1 MSVQAR
7 KSASVWAA
15 VPSLDEDLA
24 STTIMSIKD
33 LRGFWKLRWGDP
45 PRYRSRDHLARA
57 IAYRLQAKV
66 HGDLSGKLKRQLTE
80 LGAKFADDR
89 SHNPGPSIILKPG
102 SSLIREWG
110 GKRHEVAVT
119 ESGFIY
125 EGERFASMSK
135 VATRITGTKWNGPV
149 FFGVKPR
156 AVAA

>member
-57 IAYRLQAKV
+57 IAYRLQANV
-66 HGDLSGKLKRQLTE
+66 HARALQQWHQATALL
-80 LGAKFADDR
+80 
-89 SHNPGPSIILKPG
+89 
-102 SSLIREWG
+102 
-110 GKRHEVAVT
+110 AV
-119 ESGFIY
+119 EQHG
-125 EGERFASMSK
+125 RD
-135 VATRITGTKWNGPV
+135 
-149 FFGVKPR
+149 GV
-156 AVAA
+156 